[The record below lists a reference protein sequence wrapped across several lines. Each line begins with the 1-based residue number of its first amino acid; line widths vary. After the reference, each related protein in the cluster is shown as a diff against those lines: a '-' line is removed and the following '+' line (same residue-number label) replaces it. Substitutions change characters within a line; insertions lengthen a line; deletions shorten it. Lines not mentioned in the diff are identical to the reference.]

1 MASGSGRQHRGGG
14 GRGRAGAAAAGY
26 AGAVSRE
33 DPMTMRTGLLAAV
46 LLVAAPAL
54 AAQPPDEA
62 DLPPDTDEAIAAPA
76 VDDAAMPPAALAGDP
91 LALPAQD
98 APPAMEWLRAA
109 RAETVVCPFRGR
121 IDYRPGEIECGL
133 IQVPENRE
141 VAGSRSIELH
151 FVRIVAKG
159 RDADGNPVE
168 KRADPVVYLTGG
180 PGAPATYYVQR
191 FKDHR
196 LVERRDLYIL
206 EQRGIGSSSPFCRF
220 YGARNRADKVRE
232 DFAEQQRVELEQAR
246 ACADQARAQGIDLR
260 GYNTIENAR
269 DVRAL
274 RLALGLPDWNVWGI
288 SYGSVLGQALAR
300 VDREGIRAMV
310 IDAIV
315 PIDIGDLMRIG
326 RWYARDLD
334 KLDEACAAQP
344 ACAAAYPDQRRR
356 YEAAIAA
363 VLERPVVLEVQPSE
377 TWPGGR
383 AVIHADLVAGMPF
396 SLLYEEKTHAALP
409 AIIEGLIAAV
419 EQRDPVVFRALA
431 LAGELGGAGGDE
443 YGAGMSMAIRCQ
455 DGYMDAVA
463 RQVAEEHAEQPVLA
477 RAFINAE
484 VAAQAPAL
492 CAAAGVPLRGGPDYE
507 PLRTDLPIVVANGA
521 WDPVTPPPLARYV
534 ADRLGNARYVEFPHA
549 GHGPTR
555 SLECGGEFL
564 NAFFDDPAAPLR
576 MDCVEEGGE
585 AATYFAPYW
594 PTQAFARGIVHAAEQ
609 PRKALLPHLAWGG
622 LGFGLSLLGLLVL
635 LVAWLGRRLDRAPR
649 PPGSLPRWITGL
661 AALAAVGHGA
671 GIGVAAAMAA
681 RATPA
686 MLVFGLPGWAR
697 WAAWAAP
704 AAGALGLLALV
715 VVLAGRQGRAG
726 KLACALVA
734 LAAVAASAF
743 SWWWGLWPV

>member
-1 MASGSGRQHRGGG
+1 MS
-14 GRGRAGAAAAGY
+14 
-26 AGAVSRE
+26 
-33 DPMTMRTGLLAAV
+33 MRTGLLAAV
-46 LLVAAPAL
+46 LLSAASAL
-54 AAQPPDEA
+54 SAQPPDEA
-62 DLPPDTDEAIAAPA
+62 VPAPEIDEAIAAPA
-76 VDDAAMPPAALAGDP
+76 IDDAAMPPAALDGDP
-91 LALPAQD
+91 LALPGED
-98 APPAMEWLRAA
+98 VPPAIEWLRAP
-109 RAETVVCPFRGR
+109 RAEPVVCPFRGR
-121 IDYRPGEIECGL
+121 IEYRPGEIECGL

-151 FVRIVAKG
+151 YVRIVAKG
-159 RDADGNPVE
+159 RDADGKTVE
-168 KRADPVVYLTGG
+168 KRGDPVVYLTGG
-180 PGAPATYYVQR
+180 PGAPAAYYVQR

-206 EQRGIGSSSPFCRF
+206 EQRGIGSSSQFCRF
-220 YGARNRADKVRE
+220 YGTRNRADKVRE
-232 DFAEQQRVELEQAR
+232 DYVAQQRVELEQAR
-246 ACADQARAQGIDLR
+246 ACADQARAQGVDLR

-300 VDREGIRAMV
+300 VDREGIRAMA

-363 VLERPVVLEVQPSE
+363 VLEQPVVLDVQPSE

-383 AVIHADLVAGMPF
+383 AVIHADLVAGLPF
-396 SLLYEEKTHAALP
+396 MLLYEEKTHAALP
-409 AIIEGLIAAV
+409 AVIEGLIAAV
-419 EQRDPVVFRALA
+419 EQRDPVVFKALA
-431 LAGELGGAGGDE
+431 LAGDLGGPGGNDF
-443 YGAGMSMAIRCQ
+443 GAGMSMAIRCQ
-455 DGYMDAVA
+455 DGYMDALA

-477 RAFINAE
+477 RAFTSLELAAE
-484 VAAQAPAL
+484 APAACAQAGLPMRTGADY
-492 CAAAGVPLRGGPDYE
+492 APLQ
-507 PLRTDLPIVVANGA
+507 TDLPIVVANGA

-564 NAFFDDPAAPLR
+564 NAFFDDPAAPLK
-576 MDCVEEGGE
+576 MDCVEEGGK

-594 PTQAFARGIVHAAEQ
+594 ATQAFARGAAFVAEQ
-609 PRKALLPHLAWGG
+609 PRKALLPHLAWAG
-622 LGFGLSLLGLLVL
+622 LAFGIALLGLVVL
-635 LVAWLGRRLDRAPR
+635 LFAWLGRRLDRAPR
-649 PPGSLPRWITGL
+649 PAGSLPRWATGL
-661 AALAAVGHGA
+661 AALATVGHGA
-671 GIGVAAAMAA
+671 GIGVAAALAA

-686 MLVFGLPGWAR
+686 MLVFGLPGWAV

-704 AAGALGLLALV
+704 VAGALGLLALV
-715 VVLAGRQGRAG
+715 LVLAGGQGRAG
-726 KLACALVA
+726 KLACGLVA
-734 LAAVAASAF
+734 LAAIAASAF